1 MNNPEDIIEMLQEYS
16 EEASSVLSYLE
27 NYDYRQE
34 AEHWDIEAE
43 HPKLIEPE
51 HPTLIGLYRK
61 LIRFTKTIYGRDDNI
76 NPDRQL
82 NRDNITEFATHLQ
95 VSRNLLLAEKL
106 KSIKI
111 EPIRKVAEAF
121 GALNRKSEEGQLRNI
136 YKFAYGI
143 RKWHRASKNNFGTV
157 VTINLELNYNE
168 ATPAELAADQGYKTF
183 ADLFNPSCNYS
194 TSQKRALYNSLKA
207 LYGQIDGSAADKTV
221 MAVILL
227 FRTNP
232 RYKKAFS
239 TPSLST
245 CKEKALAAL
254 GRNTSKIK
262 SYSDKSLHSDPRL
275 GEAHV
280 KRAESLIAAAL
291 EKTR

>member
-1 MNNPEDIIEMLQEYS
+1 MNNPEEIIETLQEYS
-16 EEASSVLSYLE
+16 DEASTVLQYLE
-27 NYDYRQE
+27 KYDYRQE
-34 AEHWDIEAE
+34 AERWDIDAE

-76 NPDRQL
+76 DPDRQL
-82 NRDNITEFATHLQ
+82 NRDNICAFTNHIQ
-95 VSRNLLLAEKL
+95 VSQDLLLAARL
-106 KSIKI
+106 KKIKI
-111 EPIRKVAEAF
+111 EPIENVAEAF
-121 GALNRKSEEGQLRNI
+121 GVLNRKSEEGQLRNI

-207 LYGQIDGSAADKTV
+207 LYGTIEDKAADKTV

-227 FRTNP
+227 FRNSRKYRKT
-232 RYKKAFS
+232 FS
-239 TPSLST
+239 TSRLSV
-245 CKEKALAAL
+245 CKENAMASL
-254 GRNTSKIK
+254 GRSILNIK
-262 SYSDKSLHSDPRL
+262 SYSDNSLDTNPKL
-275 GEAHV
+275 GEEHV